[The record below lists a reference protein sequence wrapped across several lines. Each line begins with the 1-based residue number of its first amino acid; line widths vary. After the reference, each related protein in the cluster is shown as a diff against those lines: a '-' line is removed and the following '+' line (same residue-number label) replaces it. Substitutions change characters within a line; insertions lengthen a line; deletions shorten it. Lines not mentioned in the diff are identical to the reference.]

1 MRARAAAWLD
11 LGQRARPERGVKL
24 SSRERSPVMWWND
37 YMWADYWP
45 FPWIMPLIM
54 IVFMIVCMTMMVSM
68 MRHRTRH
75 SADRNAVAI
84 LKERYARGEINQ
96 AEFDERRRFLEA

>member
-1 MRARAAAWLD
+1 
-11 LGQRARPERGVKL
+11 
-24 SSRERSPVMWWND
+24 MWWND
-37 YMWADYWP
+37 YMWTSFWP
-45 FPWIMPLIM
+45 FPWFMPLIM

-75 SADRNAVAI
+75 SADRTAVAI

-96 AEFDERRRFLEA
+96 AEFDERRRFLGA

>member
-1 MRARAAAWLD
+1 
-11 LGQRARPERGVKL
+11 
-24 SSRERSPVMWWND
+24 
-37 YMWADYWP
+37 
-45 FPWIMPLIM
+45 MPLIM

-68 MRHRTRH
+68 MRHRTKH

-84 LKERYARGEINQ
+84 LKERYARGEINH